1 MTQAYAALESRFTK
15 MYRLG
20 GAAAILGWDAA
31 TMMPDNSNSP
41 RSNTL
46 ATLEGLAHE
55 MLIAP
60 EMKQLISAAEK
71 NSAKL
76 NLWQQANLKLMR
88 RQWLHATAVDPSLI
102 EKLVIASNHCEH
114 AWRTL
119 RKDNNFKEFLPLQ
132 HKVLGLVREVAKQ
145 KASAFK
151 CSRYDAL
158 LDTYDPGQ
166 TSKRIDALFADLK
179 KFLPG
184 FLDDVLAHQE
194 KKPAI
199 QPLKGTFPA
208 ATQKKVGTRFM
219 EALGFDFTRGR
230 LDISHHPFCGGVYGD
245 VRITTRY
252 NERDFT
258 SALMGVLH
266 ETGHALYEF
275 GLPEKYY
282 EQPVGQ
288 ALGMSIHE
296 SQSLLVEMQVCRSQH
311 FLKYA
316 APILKKAF
324 GGTGSAWSTDNLY
337 RIYTQVKPGL
347 IRVDADEVTYPA
359 HVILRYEME
368 KLLVEGDMEFK
379 DVPAA
384 WKKQIKALLGVTVP
398 NDKDGCMQDVH
409 WPSGSFGYFPTYTLG
424 AMNAAQLFAAA
435 KKQSK
440 TIVPGIEKG
449 NFKPLVAWLQANVHS
464 QGARLT
470 ADELIKQA
478 TGKTLD
484 AEVYKTHL
492 KNRYLA

>member
-1 MTQAYAALESRFTK
+1 MTQAYASLEARFTK

-31 TMMPDNSNSP
+31 TMMPDGSNNP

-46 ATLEGLAHE
+46 ATLEGIAHD

-60 EMKQLISAAEK
+60 EMKQLLSAAEK
-71 NSAKL
+71 NAAKL
-76 NLWQQANLKLMR
+76 NSWQRANLKLMR
-88 RQWLHATAVDPSLI
+88 RQWLHATAVDPKLV
-102 EKLVIASNHCEH
+102 EKLVIASNQCEH
-114 AWRTL
+114 AWRML
-119 RKDNNFKEFLPLQ
+119 RKENNFKEFLPLQ

-158 LDTYDPGQ
+158 LDTYDHGQ
-166 TSKRIDALFADLK
+166 TCKRIDALFADLK

-184 FLDDVLAHQE
+184 FLDEVLAHQA

-199 QPLKGTFPA
+199 QTLKGTFPA
-208 ATQKKVGTRFM
+208 ATQKEVGMRFM

-296 SQSLLVEMQVCRSQH
+296 SQSLLIEMQVCRSQH

-347 IRVDADEVTYPA
+347 IRVDADEVTYPP
-359 HVILRYEME
+359 M
-368 KLLVEGDMEFK
+368 
-379 DVPAA
+379 
-384 WKKQIKALLGVTVP
+384 
-398 NDKDGCMQDVH
+398 
-409 WPSGSFGYFPTYTLG
+409 
-424 AMNAAQLFAAA
+424 
-435 KKQSK
+435 
-440 TIVPGIEKG
+440 
-449 NFKPLVAWLQANVHS
+449 
-464 QGARLT
+464 
-470 ADELIKQA
+470 
-478 TGKTLD
+478 
-484 AEVYKTHL
+484 
-492 KNRYLA
+492 